1 MVDGCRTLIVRHL
14 PLDLDDAD
22 CTSLL
27 QHFSASHVRYMGN
40 KGRMKNTAFATFENQ
55 EMASAALRRLH
66 QLEIL
71 NTKLIVQFSA
81 KNFAKYHP
89 SELEPVKQKPPP
101 ATEKPAEEP
110 KGKDAE
116 KNTEKERK
124 RQVTERINSLSS
136 AWNFEY
142 PFNPKLQYMYPA
154 PTITILM
161 NIASALATVPKFYV
175 QVLHL
180 MNKMNLPA
188 PFGLPTCMP
197 PVPDD
202 LPPPLPPDQVAPPQ
216 PTEDMEYSSSE
227 ESEIESEDEAKKLK
241 VSAKRVHKP
250 SKKKSIKKKL
260 KLQLQ
265 MDAQMQAIA
274 GIMPRPSAAAQ
285 NPTEVFDQT
294 EHVAPKKIEF
304 KLPTDNISAR
314 AFAPNVQPIEIGQA
328 SKPDVDVDVSNS
340 GNKSAEKSDSQTT
353 VEIGGF
359 GKIAPEHKP
368 KPVTDN
374 KDNMEFGKQDFI
386 SSAELKAGRLSEKEM
401 KNMSVFKKYESG
413 DPTSRLYIKN
423 LTKHVTEGDLH
434 YIYGRYVDWDVEE
447 EKIMYYIQ
455 LMKEGRMKGQAFI
468 TLPNEEK
475 AKAALEDSNGFM
487 LNGKPMVVQFSRS
500 AKPKDSAATKAKN

>member
-1 MVDGCRTLIVRHL
+1 MASECRTLIVRHL
-14 PLDLDDAD
+14 PRDLNDDD

-27 QHFSASHVRYMGN
+27 QHFGASHVRYMGD

-71 NTKLIVQFSA
+71 NTRLIVQFSA
-81 KNFAKYHP
+81 KHFAKYYP
-89 SELEPVKQKPPP
+89 SELEPVKQKQT
-101 ATEKPAEEP
+101 AAEKPAEEP
-110 KGKDAE
+110 KGKEAD
-116 KNTEKERK
+116 KNTERERK
-124 RQVTERINSLSS
+124 RQVTERINNLSS

-216 PTEDMEYSSSE
+216 PTEDMEYSSTE
-227 ESEIESEDEAKKLK
+227 ESEIESEEDAKHPK
-241 VSAKRVHKP
+241 VSTKRLHRP

-274 GIMPRPSAAAQ
+274 GIMPRPSTAAQ

-304 KLPTDNISAR
+304 KLATDSISAR
-314 AFAPNVQPIEIGQA
+314 AYAPDVQPDEINQA
-328 SKPDVDVDVSNS
+328 SNPDMDVSNS
-340 GNKSAEKSDSQTT
+340 GAEKSGSSQMT
-353 VEIGGF
+353 VEVGGF
-359 GKIAPEHKP
+359 GKLAPDLKP

-386 SSAELKAGRLSEKEM
+386 SPVALREGRLSEKEM
-401 KNMSVFKKYESG
+401 NNVSVFKKYESG

-423 LTKHVTEGDLH
+423 LAKHVTESDLH

-475 AKAALEDSNGFM
+475 AKAALKDSNGFV
-487 LNGKPMVVQFSRS
+487 LSGRPMVVQFSRS
-500 AKPKDSAATKAKN
+500 AKPKDSATTKTKN

>member
-1 MVDGCRTLIVRHL
+1 MVDECKTLIVRHL
-14 PLDLDDAD
+14 PQNLDDDD
-22 CTSLL
+22 CTSLF
-27 QHFSASHVRYMGN
+27 QHFGASHVRYMGN
-40 KGRMKNTAFATFENQ
+40 KGRMKNTAFATFENK
-55 EMASAALRRLH
+55 EAASAALRRLH

-71 NTKLIVQFSA
+71 NTRLTVQFSA
-81 KNFAKYHP
+81 KIFSKYHP
-89 SELEPVKQKPPP
+89 SELEPVKQKQA
-101 ATEKPAEEP
+101 ATAEKPAEEP
-110 KGKDAE
+110 KVKEAE

-142 PFNPKLQYMYPA
+142 PFSPKLQYMYPA

-180 MNKMNLPA
+180 MNKMNLPS

-227 ESEIESEDEAKKLK
+227 ESEIESENEAKKPK
-241 VSAKRVHKP
+241 VSAKRLHRP

-274 GIMPRPSAAAQ
+274 GIMPRPSTVTQ
-285 NPTEVFDQT
+285 NPTDVFDQT

-304 KLPTDNISAR
+304 KLAGDSISAR
-314 AFAPNVQPIEIGQA
+314 AFPPDVQPTEIDQT
-328 SKPDVDVDVSNS
+328 SKQDADVDVSNVT
-340 GNKSAEKSDSQTT
+340 NISAEKSESQMT
-353 VEIGGF
+353 VEVGGF
-359 GKIAPEHKP
+359 GKLAPEHKP

-374 KDNMEFGKQDFI
+374 KDNMEFGKQAFI
-386 SSAELKAGRLSEKEM
+386 SSAELRAGRLLEKEM
-401 KNMSVFKKYESG
+401 KNLSVFKKYESG

-423 LTKHVTEGDLH
+423 LTRHVTESDLH

-475 AKAALEDSNGFM
+475 AKAALKDSNGYV
-487 LNGKPMVVQFSRS
+487 LNGRPMVVQFSRS
-500 AKPKDSAATKAKN
+500 AKPKETTATKAKR